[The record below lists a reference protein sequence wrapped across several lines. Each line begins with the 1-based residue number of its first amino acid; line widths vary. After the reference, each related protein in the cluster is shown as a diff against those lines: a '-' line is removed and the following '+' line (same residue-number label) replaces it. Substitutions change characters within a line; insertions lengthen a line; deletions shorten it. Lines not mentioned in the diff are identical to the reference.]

1 MKETKMSIQNK
12 NSLTGASATA
22 ALATGDAHSLG
33 SRFLAVLFSRSTI
46 LVVAALLLILYFHQQ
61 SDGLFLT
68 PTNASLLL
76 RQTAVVAVVASGMT
90 VLLIMGQFDL
100 SVGSAAFFSGMVVA
114 FAQVQ
119 EWGLVPS
126 ILAGVAVG
134 LMIGLIQGLVITT
147 FAVPAFIV
155 TLAGFLLWRGL
166 GLWITNAVPIGP
178 VSDDFIGLTE
188 GTMPL
193 VVVIVL
199 AAGVLAAGVTR
210 MISARGVQGLSR
222 RTSAA
227 FPILAAV
234 LVAAAV
240 IVLGQTQIGLPNALL
255 WVIGIAAVLGGLL
268 GRAKLGR
275 RIFLLGSNAESAVY
289 AGINSK
295 RILLIGFLIMG
306 AIYGIAGTMLTAR
319 AGVSSSDAGMNLEL
333 TAIAAAVIGGTSL
346 RGGIGTIRGAILGA
360 VLLATI
366 DNGMSLLGVSSYAQ
380 DVVKAIILVIAV
392 ALDGFFRR
400 RQTTR

>member
-22 ALATGDAHSLG
+22 ALATGDAPSLS
-33 SRFLAVLFSRSTI
+33 SRFLAVLLSRSAI

-178 VSDDFIGLTE
+178 VSDGFIGLTE

-210 MISARGVQGLSR
+210 MISARGAQGLSR

-255 WVIGIAAVLGGLL
+255 WVIGVAAVLGGLL

-346 RGGIGTIRGAILGA
+346 RGGVGTIRGAILGA

-400 RQTTR
+400 RKTTR